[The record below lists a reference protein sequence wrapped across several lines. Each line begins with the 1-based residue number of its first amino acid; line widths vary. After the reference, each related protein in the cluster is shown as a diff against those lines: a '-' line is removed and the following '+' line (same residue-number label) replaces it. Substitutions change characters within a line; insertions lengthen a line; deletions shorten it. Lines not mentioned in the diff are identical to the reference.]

1 MAKYSQASE
10 TIEKIVNDI
19 SNELGLVHMGI
30 DFQPLCVSKAKEVC
44 KIVKANEL
52 AEYISK
58 RDDLLF
64 VLCFEEAFDQVDD
77 ETKYMWLRMEMEKVS
92 FDSEKDKVNLGC
104 PSFTIPIG
112 FYDKYK
118 SKAIDAA
125 LLGHYTIAQIEDRR
139 KQAEAEKKAERMR
152 KRKNKQNAE

>member
-10 TIEKIVNDI
+10 TIEKIVNGI

-30 DFQPLCVSKAKEVC
+30 DFQPLCVNKAKQVC
-44 KIVKANEL
+44 KIVKANEMT
-52 AEYISK
+52 EYISK

-77 ETKYMWLRMEMEKVS
+77 DTKYMWLRQEMEKVS

-104 PSFTIPIG
+104 PSFEMPIS

-118 SKAIDAA
+118 SKAIECA
-125 LLGHYTIAQIEDRR
+125 LLEHYTIAQIEDKR

-152 KRKNKQNAE
+152 KKKNKQEEN